1 MEEGR
6 KWESKGKEDERKSGM
21 DEKEEEEEKEGRR
34 KKVRSE

>member
-1 MEEGR
+1 MEKGR

-21 DEKEEEEEKEGRR
+21 DEKEKEGRR